1 MSYCTNQDVIDI
13 TGTSLDTAIIDRI
26 IEGAD
31 RKVNRFLRTN
41 NLATNPSPTPD
52 DVKDAS
58 IYYSAAT
65 VLSRHMVDGTLPA
78 QYKAEGL
85 SEKTDV
91 NTVIKAYERDAIIA
105 LQLYA
110 DEYASDA
117 DMSIFRVVGRQGE
130 RVGEFEIMNESEE
143 DET

>member
-1 MSYCTNQDVIDI
+1 M
-13 TGTSLDTAIIDRI
+13 
-26 IEGAD
+26 
-31 RKVNRFLRTN
+31 
-41 NLATNPSPTPD
+41 NPSPTPD

-65 VLSRHMVDGTLPA
+65 VLSRHMVDGTLPE

-91 NTVIKAYERDAIIA
+91 KTVIGAYERDATAA

-110 DEYASDA
+110 SEYADDA
-117 DMSIFRVVGRQGE
+117 DMSMFRVVGRQGE
-130 RVGEFEIMNESEE
+130 RVGELEVMDESEE